1 MVFQQQSIFNIEE
14 FYEIGSFLH
23 NQPVGG
29 FLTGSYRTAIGRYYY
44 YTYLKIRDIILQCD
58 TRQRVEQVLKSSSS
72 HHLVREYMYSVGE
85 CIDNND
91 IIDMA
96 NSLEE
101 LHELRKKS
109 DYKTFEPV
117 ILNDVILASMLSDDI
132 NNTIDNVKYGSYIG
146 IEQILQDL
154 RSSDKLPRLNRNG
167 KKWEFMTPI

>member
-14 FYEIGSFLH
+14 FYKIGSFLH
-23 NQPVGG
+23 RQPVDE

-44 YTYLKIRDIILQCD
+44 YTYLRIRDTILQCD
-58 TRQRVEQVLKSSSS
+58 TRQRVEQVLKNSSS
-72 HHLVREYMYSVGE
+72 HYLVREYMYSVGE
-85 CIDNND
+85 YIDNND
-91 IIDMA
+91 IMDMA

-109 DYKTFEPV
+109 DYKTFEPIV
-117 ILNDVILASMLSDDI
+117 LNDVILARMLSDDI

-154 RSSDKLPRLNRNG
+154 RSNNKLPRLNRNG
-167 KKWEFMTPI
+167 KKWEFITPI